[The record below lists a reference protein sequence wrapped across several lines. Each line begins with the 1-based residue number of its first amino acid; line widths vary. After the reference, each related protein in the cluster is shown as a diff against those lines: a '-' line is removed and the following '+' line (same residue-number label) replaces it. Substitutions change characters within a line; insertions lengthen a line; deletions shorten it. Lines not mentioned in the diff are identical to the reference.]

1 MYLRFYG
8 LREEPF
14 ELTPNPRFLFTT
26 PQHAEAVANLQYG
39 LSSAKAVTVLIGE
52 AGTGKTTLLRAAL
65 ESEPCRHVRAVHLTN
80 PQLSRAEFIET
91 LARSFALSPAAHSSK
106 AALLAEL
113 EASLREGRRRD
124 QITALVVDEAQ
135 RLSEELLE
143 EIRLLANIET
153 DTEKLL
159 PLVLAGQPELSDR
172 LNEVGLRQLKQRVAL
187 RCQIKPFELG
197 DTAAYIASRIR
208 TAGGDARRLFTR
220 EAVMLIQEYS
230 RGIPRSI
237 SVICDNALL
246 SGFASGRQPVGR
258 DIIEEVGRDF
268 DLSADPIQKADA
280 AANAE
285 SQPVPVVPVWTR
297 NSEEAKV
304 SPDPAAFVAPNEAVE
319 TQEQGDP
326 NVREAR
332 PGRRPSFSMFGRP

>member
-39 LSSAKAVTVLIGE
+39 LSSAKAVTLLIGE

-113 EASLREGRRRD
+113 EASLREGRRRG
-124 QITALVVDEAQ
+124 QIAALVVDEAQ
-135 RLSEELLE
+135 RMSEELLE

-172 LNEVGLRQLKQRVAL
+172 LNDSGLRQLKQRVAL

-220 EAVMLIQEYS
+220 EAVILIQQYS

-246 SGFASGRQPVGR
+246 SGFAAGRQPVGR
-258 DIIEEVGRDF
+258 DIVEEVAHDF
-268 DLSADPIQKADA
+268 DLG
-280 AANAE
+280 AE
-285 SQPVPVVPVWTR
+285 PVQATDSTSQNDHDTVPVVPVWTKPTDER
-297 NSEEAKV
+297 RAPDGPTIGSPGELEQAQPDRDV
-304 SPDPAAFVAPNEAVE
+304 SVVAG
-319 TQEQGDP
+319 QQG
-326 NVREAR
+326 RHT
-332 PGRRPSFSMFGRP
+332 FSMRGRP